1 MKKIYYYIREGIFHN
16 QLSKLDYL
24 CRVIAVASAMIG
36 LLFLLTFMLCFV
48 EDVAACGFFFMC
60 YAAMLNAFFVSI
72 LIIYYFFVKEKR
84 NKKDVLI
91 SIGVMLANIPLAAIC
106 AALGIFLL
114 DNFKHG
120 W

>member
-1 MKKIYYYIREGIFHN
+1 MKRVYYYIREDIFHN

-36 LLFLLTFMLCFV
+36 VLFLLAFMLCFV
-48 EDVAACGFFFMC
+48 EGVAACGFFFMC
-60 YAAMLNAFFVSI
+60 YAAMLNAIFVSI
-72 LIIYYFFVKEKR
+72 LIIYYFFAKEKR
-84 NKKDVLI
+84 DKKDVLI

-106 AALGIFLL
+106 AVSGLFLL
-114 DNFKHG
+114 KIFKHG